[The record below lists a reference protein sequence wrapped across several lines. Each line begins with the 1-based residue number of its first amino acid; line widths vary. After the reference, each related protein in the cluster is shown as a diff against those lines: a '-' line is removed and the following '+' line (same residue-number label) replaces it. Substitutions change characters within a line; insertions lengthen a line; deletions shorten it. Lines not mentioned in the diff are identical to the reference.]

1 MDARGEGSAPARGA
15 SSGMRVFG
23 LAGWSGSGKTT
34 LMVRLLRDLTAR
46 GLAVST
52 IKHAHHDF
60 DIDKPGKDSYEHRAA
75 GAHEVVV
82 TSAKRWALLHEL
94 KDAPEPTLEELI
106 SRMATV
112 DLLLIEGFKRLGHDK
127 IEVHRGATS
136 RPLLAAADAR
146 VVAVASD
153 VPLPGLEVPVLDLDD
168 VGAIT
173 DFIID
178 HCGLV
183 CAGGEKGAA

>member
-1 MDARGEGSAPARGA
+1 MPAHGA

-34 LMVRLLRDLTAR
+34 LMVRLLRALTAR

-82 TSAKRWALLHEL
+82 TSAKRWALLHAL
-94 KDAPEPTLEELI
+94 DGAPEPTLEELI
-106 SRMATV
+106 SRMARV
-112 DLLLIEGFKRLGHDK
+112 DLLLIEGFKHLGHDK
-127 IEVHRGATS
+127 LEVHRGAP
-136 RPLLAAADAR
+136 RKPLLADQDRR

-153 VPLPGLEVPVLDLDD
+153 QPLPDLALPVLDLDD
-168 VGAIT
+168 IGTIA

-178 HCGLV
+178 HCGL
-183 CAGGEKGAA
+183 APLGDQKGGA